1 MAGPDPKVHK
11 RFLDYRESHVYF
23 ARGEPC
29 MDIESFTAADAELRA
44 LLAKEPRDDEE
55 EARVEE
61 LEKLLYRD

>member
-1 MAGPDPKVHK
+1 
-11 RFLDYRESHVYF
+11 
-23 ARGEPC
+23 